1 MLEVRSREDD
11 LSAAKQRCDG
21 LETYVQEILAQNEE
35 FRLQVSLAPLNLSFI
50 QHVIC
55 QVTNLTSKVDIL
67 TSDLKSNRVTR
78 DSVITDLENVNELA
92 VRLNSEKVDLVNRI
106 GTQNHQVEQLQ
117 DELIKLREELLGAM
131 AQLEDEKH
139 RASTLQRLVTN
150 TNTTTT
156 TTTAR
161 EERGERQTVITRGLQ
176 DNRGEQRR

>member
-35 FRLQVSLAPLNLSFI
+35 FRLQVSLAPLKLSFI

-78 DSVITDLENVNELA
+78 DSVITDLDNVNELA

-161 EERGERQTVITRGLQ
+161 EERGERQTVITRSLQ
-176 DNRGEQRR
+176 DNRGEQRK

>member
-1 MLEVRSREDD
+1 MQAANLMLEVRSREDD
-11 LSAAKQRCDG
+11 LSAAKLRCDG

-35 FRLQVSLAPLNLSFI
+35 FRLQVRLSLLHSTDNI
-50 QHVIC
+50 ITHVIC

-92 VRLNSEKVDLVNRI
+92 VRLNSEKIDLVNRI
-106 GTQNHQVEQLQ
+106 GNQNQQVEQLQ
-117 DELIKLREELLGAM
+117 GELIKLREELLGAM

-150 TNTTTT
+150 TNTTTAT
-156 TTTAR
+156 TD
-161 EERGERQTVITRGLQ
+161 LQ
-176 DNRGEQRR
+176 DKRGEQRK

>member
-150 TNTTTT
+150 TTTT